1 MSNGISILQNYRSSL
16 LRMEPYP
23 HFSIDGA
30 LPVSI
35 YEELSRSYPAAE
47 AIFAHSFR
55 KKDRTMAQNARYD
68 LSSAEIYALPDLPIG
83 AWRDFVYYHTS
94 QEFLDEVLAKL
105 GDVIYA
111 SYPRLFDVLRRKAP
125 EGRPRAGVRRHSDTA
140 SECEIALDCQVGMN
154 SPVTEENTSVIGPHI
169 DNPKELYAG
178 LFYLRHP
185 EDHSDGGELVIG
197 EWKDPSRARF
207 REKRYIDD
215 DLVTKRENIAYAAN
229 RFVWLL
235 NGPSSVHGVTPR
247 QRTERPRRLCNLIAE
262 VYPTTPRLFDLPA
275 RRRGVMFRRRP

>member
-1 MSNGISILQNYRSSL
+1 
-16 LRMEPYP
+16 MEPYP

-30 LPVSI
+30 LPERI
-35 YEELSRSYPAAE
+35 YEELSRSYPSVD

-55 KKDRTMAQNARYD
+55 KKDRAMAQNARYD
-68 LSSAEIYALPDLPIG
+68 LSSAEIYTLPDLPIG
-83 AWRDFVYYHTS
+83 AWRDFVHYHTS
-94 QEFLDEVLAKL
+94 QEFLDEVLDKF

-111 SYPRLFDVLRRKAP
+111 TYPRLLDVVQRKAP
-125 EGRPRAGVRRHSDTA
+125 AGRPRAGVRRHSD
-140 SECEIALDCQVGMN
+140 SVKECEIALDCQVGMN

-169 DNPKELYAG
+169 DNPKELFAG

-185 EDHSDGGELVIG
+185 EDHAEGGALVIY

-215 DLVTKRENIAYAAN
+215 SLVAKRETIAYAAN
-229 RFVWLL
+229 QFVWLL

-247 QRTERPRRLCNLIAE
+247 QRTQRPRLLCNLIAE
-262 VYPTTPRLFDLPA
+262 VYPSMPRLFDLPA
-275 RRRGVMFRRRP
+275 RRRGGVFRRRP